1 MSEDLGLPPR
11 RELPD
16 DVRDRLRA
24 ELRRGIGK
32 RRPSRVWY
40 VAAAA
45 VVVLAAG
52 AVVATKV
59 IRQPADVRPAPATGG
74 GLTMDPQV
82 AKSSLDRCF
91 AAFEAKNK
99 SADGW
104 GFSHARED
112 WVPMFTEVQ
121 GADAVVAATAGGEA
135 LVFCETTETT
145 VTLSGLSSESD
156 RSDTLSGVNF
166 TLLFHSATGTV
177 GGFLGPG
184 LDGAFLATHTE
195 GGDSSSQDIRFSP
208 VTRQF
213 VVMTRTDPARTTLT
227 LGNPPEPKGFVLPE
241 APPPLLSVVDRP
253 VNADRTSA
261 AGRALGAC
269 LAAAEEV
276 VPDAAAYAPGPLLET
291 DGYRV
296 VLGRRGDRVVIC
308 TTEPDYQRPGKT
320 KSRVYPDFVPRPVAP
335 VRLLQVSTLGATE
348 AGGERG
354 KSRTPYAVAVPVNAA
369 KTTVDFGVGAPV
381 EAPVV
386 DGMALTWIPKEL
398 GVVPDVKV
406 HVVVRDARGT
416 VLYDG
421 SLPLA

>member
-11 RELPD
+11 RALPD

-24 ELRRGIGK
+24 GLRQGMAK
-32 RRPSRVWY
+32 RRPPRVWY
-40 VAAAA
+40 AAAAA

-59 IRQPADVRPAPATGG
+59 IRQPAEVAPAPPAGG
-74 GLTMDPQV
+74 GLTLDAQV

-91 AAFEAKNK
+91 AAFEAMNK

-104 GFSHARED
+104 GFSHAREE

-121 GADAVVAATAGGEA
+121 QADAVVAATAGGEA
-135 LVFCETTETT
+135 RVFCETTETT
-145 VTLSGLSSESD
+145 VTLSGLSSESNT
-156 RSDTLSGVNF
+156 SNTVYGVNF
-166 TLLFHSATGTV
+166 TLVFHSATGTV
-177 GGFLGPG
+177 GGILGPG
-184 LDGAFLATHTE
+184 AEGALLESATE
-195 GGDSSSQDIRFSP
+195 GQSMSQDIRFSP

-227 LGNPPEPKGFVLPE
+227 LDNRPEKYVLPK

-253 VNADRTSA
+253 VTADRTSP
-261 AGRALGAC
+261 AGRALGEC

-276 VPDAAAYAPGPLLET
+276 LPDAAAYAPGPLLET

-335 VRLLQVSTLGATE
+335 VRLLRVSTLGATE
-348 AGGERG
+348 AGGEPG

-369 KTTVDFGVGAPV
+369 KTTVDFGVGKPV
-381 EAPVV
+381 EAAVV

-406 HVVVRDARGT
+406 HVVVRDVRGT
-416 VLYDG
+416 ILYDG

>member
-1 MSEDLGLPPR
+1 MSEDVGLPPR
-11 RELPD
+11 RVLPD

-24 ELRRGIGK
+24 ELRRGMAK
-32 RRPSRVWY
+32 RRPPRVWY
-40 VAAAA
+40 AAAAA

-59 IRQPADVRPAPATGG
+59 IRQPAEVAPAPPAGG
-74 GLTMDPQV
+74 GLTLDAQV

-91 AAFEAKNK
+91 AAFKAMNK
-99 SADGW
+99 AADGW
-104 GFSHARED
+104 GFSYAREE
-112 WVPMFTEVQ
+112 WVPMFTQVE
-121 GADAVVAATAGGEA
+121 GADAVVAATAGGESR
-135 LVFCETTETT
+135 LFCETTETT
-145 VTLSGLSSESD
+145 VTLSGLSGDSNS
-156 RSDTLSGVNF
+156 SNTVYGVNF
-166 TLLFHSATGTV
+166 TLLLHSATGTV
-177 GGFLGPG
+177 GGILGPG
-184 LDGAFLATHTE
+184 AEGALLATHTE

-227 LGNPPEPKGFVLPE
+227 LDNRLKKFVLPK
-241 APPPLLSVVDRP
+241 AQPPLLSIVDRS
-253 VNADRTSA
+253 VTADRTSP
-261 AGRALGAC
+261 AGRALGEC

-276 VPDAAAYAPGPLLET
+276 LPDAAAYAPGPLLET

-296 VLGRRGDRVVIC
+296 VMGRRGDRVVVC
-308 TTEPDYQRPGKT
+308 TTEPDYQRLGKT
-320 KSRVYPDFVPRPVAP
+320 KSRVYPDFVPKPAPP
-335 VRLLQVSTLGATE
+335 VRLLQVSTLGAVE

-369 KTTVDFGVGAPV
+369 KTTVDFGVGKPV
-381 EAPVV
+381 EAAVV

-406 HVVVRDARGT
+406 HVVVRDARGA

-421 SLPLA
+421 SLPLM

>member
-11 RELPD
+11 RALPD
-16 DVRDRLRA
+16 DIRDRLRA
-24 ELRRGIGK
+24 ELRRGIAK
-32 RRPSRVWY
+32 RHPSRVWY
-40 VAAAA
+40 AAAAA

-59 IRQPADVRPAPATGG
+59 IRQPAEVVPAPPAGG
-74 GLTMDPQV
+74 GLTLDAQV

-91 AAFEAKNK
+91 AAFKAMNK
-99 SADGW
+99 AADGW
-104 GFSHARED
+104 GFSYAREE
-112 WVPMFTEVQ
+112 WVPMFTQVE
-121 GADAVVAATAGGEA
+121 GADAVVAATGGGES

-145 VTLSGLSSESD
+145 VTLSGLSNKSD
-156 RSDTLSGVNF
+156 RSDTVSGLNF
-166 TLLFHSATGTV
+166 TLVSHSATGTV
-177 GGFLGPG
+177 GGILGPG
-184 LDGAFLATHTE
+184 AEGALLESATE
-195 GGDSSSQDIRFSP
+195 GQSMSQDIRFSP

-227 LGNPPEPKGFVLPE
+227 LDNRPEKYVLP
-241 APPPLLSVVDRP
+241 AGPPPLLSVVDRP
-253 VNADRTSA
+253 VTADRTSP
-261 AGRALGAC
+261 AGRALGEC

-276 VPDAAAYAPGPLLET
+276 LPDAAAYLPGPLLET

-335 VRLLQVSTLGATE
+335 VRLLRVSTLGATE
-348 AGGERG
+348 AGGEPG

-369 KTTVDFGVGAPV
+369 KTTVDFGVGKPV
-381 EAPVV
+381 EAAVV

-398 GVVPDVKV
+398 GIVPDVKV
-406 HVVVRDARGT
+406 HVVVRDAHGT
-416 VLYDG
+416 ILYDG

>member
-11 RELPD
+11 RALPD

-24 ELRRGIGK
+24 ELRRGMAK

-59 IRQPADVRPAPATGG
+59 IRQPADVRPAPVAGG
-74 GLTMDPQV
+74 GLTLDARV

-91 AAFEAKNK
+91 AAFEGMNK
-99 SADGW
+99 AADGW
-104 GFSHARED
+104 GFSHAREE
-112 WVPMFTEVQ
+112 WVPMFTQVE

-135 LVFCETTETT
+135 LLFCETTETT
-145 VTLSGLSSESD
+145 VTLSGLSSASD
-156 RSDTLSGVNF
+156 RSDTVSGLNF
-166 TLLFHSATGTV
+166 TLVSHSATGTV
-177 GGFLGPG
+177 GGILGPG
-184 LDGAFLATHTE
+184 AEGAALEAATATQSMSE
-195 GGDSSSQDIRFSP
+195 DIRFSP

-227 LGNPPEPKGFVLPE
+227 LDNHPEKYVLP
-241 APPPLLSVVDRP
+241 AGPPPLLSVVDRP
-253 VNADRTSA
+253 VTADRTSP

-269 LAAAEEV
+269 LAAADEV
-276 VPDAAAYAPGPLLET
+276 LPDAAAYAPGPLLET

-296 VLGRRGDRVVIC
+296 VLGRRGDRVVVC

-320 KSRVYPDFVPRPVAP
+320 KSRVYPDFVPKPAP
-335 VRLLQVSTLGATE
+335 AVRLLQVSTLGATE
-348 AGGERG
+348 SGGEPG
-354 KSRTPYAVAVPVNAA
+354 KSRTPYAVAVPENAA
-369 KTTVDFGVGAPV
+369 KTTIDFGVGKPV
-381 EAPVV
+381 EAAVA

-406 HVVVRDARGT
+406 HVVVRDARGAI
-416 VLYDG
+416 LYDG
-421 SLPLA
+421 SLPLM

>member
-11 RELPD
+11 RALPD

-24 ELRRGIGK
+24 ELRRGIAK

-59 IRQPADVRPAPATGG
+59 IRQPADVHPAPATGG

-82 AKSSLDRCF
+82 AASSLDRCF

-112 WVPMFTEVQ
+112 WVPMFTRVQ
-121 GADAVVAATAGGEA
+121 QADAVVAATAGGEA

-145 VTLSGLSSESD
+145 VTLSGLSSASD
-156 RSDTLSGVNF
+156 RSDTVQGVNF

-177 GGFLGPG
+177 GGILGPG
-184 LDGAFLATHTE
+184 AEGAVLEAATE
-195 GGDSSSQDIRFSP
+195 GQSMSEDIRFSP

-227 LGNPPEPKGFVLPE
+227 LDNGPDKYVLPK
-241 APPPLLSVVDRP
+241 APAPLLSVVDRP
-253 VNADRTSA
+253 VTADRASP
-261 AGRALGAC
+261 AGRALGEC
-269 LAAAEEV
+269 LAAADEV
-276 VPDAAAYAPGPLLET
+276 LPDAGAYAPGPLLET

-296 VLGRRGDRVVIC
+296 VLGRRADQVVVC

-320 KSRVYPDFVPRPVAP
+320 QSRVYPDFVPKPAPP
-335 VRLLQVSTLGATE
+335 VRLLRVNTLGATE
-348 AGGERG
+348 AGGEPG

-369 KTTVDFGVGAPV
+369 KMTVDFGVGAPV
-381 EAPVV
+381 EAPAV

-406 HVVVRDARGT
+406 HVVVRDARGA